1 MEIRPL
7 IPLLIAAGILLGG
20 NGVQGTLIALRGAYE
35 GFSPTAIGLTGT
47 AYFGGFLL
55 SCLVITR
62 ILNAVGHIR
71 TFAALSAMA
80 AASTLLLAMIVEP
93 ATWILLRFIAGF
105 CFAGLFTTI
114 ESWLNSGV
122 RNNNRGRMLALYR
135 IIDILAVTGAQF
147 FIPLFSATGFT
158 IFAVITLM
166 VMLSVVPVSLADRSA
181 PKPPETVRFDLKTI
195 WLLSPLACIGCVAIG
210 ATNSAFRLIGPL
222 YAEEIGLSVT
232 DVATFMSA
240 GIIGGA
246 VLQYPF
252 GYISDR
258 YDRRIV
264 LMFVSAGAV
273 FAGMFITFIAGTSPF
288 MNYLGIFVF
297 GAFALPLYSLS
308 AAHAN
313 DHAKPD
319 QFVLVAAGLFFFFAL
334 GGMIGPFLSSA
345 IVELYGA
352 SGLFA
357 FTSVVHTLLIIVA
370 LLRMQA
376 RGPVPEEDR
385 KGFRP
390 LLRTSAQNFKLSLG
404 ARTENGSTTDK
415 PSDK

>member
-1 MEIRPL
+1 
-7 IPLLIAAGILLGG
+7 
-20 NGVQGTLIALRGAYE
+20 
-35 GFSPTAIGLTGT
+35 
-47 AYFGGFLL
+47 
-55 SCLVITR
+55 
-62 ILNAVGHIR
+62 
-71 TFAALSAMA
+71 
-80 AASTLLLAMIVEP
+80 
-93 ATWILLRFIAGF
+93 
-105 CFAGLFTTI
+105 
-114 ESWLNSGV
+114 
-122 RNNNRGRMLALYR
+122 
-135 IIDILAVTGAQF
+135 
-147 FIPLFSATGFT
+147 
-158 IFAVITLM
+158 
-166 VMLSVVPVSLADRSA
+166 
-181 PKPPETVRFDLKTI
+181 
-195 WLLSPLACIGCVAIG
+195 
-210 ATNSAFRLIGPL
+210 
-222 YAEEIGLSVT
+222 
-232 DVATFMSA
+232 MSA

-370 LLRMQA
+370 LFRMQA